1 MLARGATHQSK
12 INAGPPGKSSTRE
25 RQAIRELLRQL
36 GRPNRLRNDPI
47 ASRYVAPTDFE
58 NDYNG
63 VDISG
68 EEFIRSIILQLPSR
82 CRIVLERTEIDG
94 QSIAEVS
101 KALAISERQV
111 YRDKAKALSHISA
124 SLSSTS
130 ARAAKPSADAHYES
144 ADIELSH
151 SDMLEQVGQLE
162 TACEVLR
169 GHASSAEDPREQ
181 TSAYCALSRLALDKG
196 SLGEARL
203 YANQAL
209 SSTFNTSGD
218 TLARSE
224 AESILGEIAL
234 RSGRPEACDMLR
246 RSSVGL
252 RSQLYGARHDHAT
265 VALVRSLIALGT
277 SYSFSGR
284 FREQWDAV
292 KEARNRLNEMGRP
305 NRPLQLTTRV
315 DAAVAS
321 HFIGGNSD
329 DSERELRACYDISIS
344 SGFILSALDIAVY
357 LATFYRLRGAAD
369 LAIELMASLSNVGKA
384 TDPTRT
390 KAFFYCSF
398 ATLLSSRG
406 RHGLAAKALT
416 HAQDST
422 LPGQPDLEAQLH
434 LVNTRSKLAEGAHL
448 EALDAS
454 AKAEVVF
461 AELGR
466 PGLIGVCLHLR
477 SLAFIKLGRRQEAL
491 QAAHDAVDALSAGH
505 PDARRSAQETLS
517 SLKAPQTRG
526 TGHAV
531 R

>member
-1 MLARGATHQSK
+1 MLGRGATRQSK
-12 INAGPPGKSSTRE
+12 INAGPPDKSSTRE

-36 GRPNRLRNDPI
+36 GRTNRLRNHPI
-47 ASRYVAPTDFE
+47 ASRYVAPS
-58 NDYNG
+58 
-63 VDISG
+63 VDTSG

-101 KALAISERQV
+101 KALVISERQV
-111 YRDKAKALSHISA
+111 YRDKAKALDFIA
-124 SLSSTS
+124 AGLPVAS
-130 ARAAKPSADAHYES
+130 ARAAQPVTAVHYES
-144 ADIELSH
+144 ADIRLSH

-162 TACEVLR
+162 IACDVLR
-169 GHASSAEDPREQ
+169 DFASSAEDPREQ

-196 SLGEARL
+196 SLGDARL

-209 SSTFNTSGD
+209 SCTFNTSGD

-224 AESILGEIAL
+224 AEAVLGQIAL

-265 VALVRSLIALGT
+265 VALARSLIALGT
-277 SYSFSGR
+277 SYNFSGR
-284 FREQWDAV
+284 FREQWDAI
-292 KEARNRLNEMGRP
+292 KEARNRLNEMSRP
-305 NRPLQLTTRV
+305 NRPLQLATRV
-315 DAAVAS
+315 DSAVAS
-321 HFIGGNSD
+321 HFVGGNSD
-329 DSERELRACYDISIS
+329 DSERELRACYDQSIS
-344 SGFILSALDIAVY
+344 SGFILSILDIAVY

-369 LAIELMASLSNVGKA
+369 SAIELMTSLSSVGKA

-406 RHGLAAKALT
+406 DHGLAAKALN
-416 HAQDST
+416 HARDST
-422 LPGQPDLEAQLH
+422 LPDQPDLEAQLH
-434 LVNTRSKLAEGAHL
+434 LVNTRSKLAEGAHS

-477 SLAFIKLGRRQEAL
+477 SLAFIKLGRRHEAL
-491 QAAHDAVDALSAGH
+491 QAAHDAVDALSVGH
-505 PDARRSAQETLS
+505 PDARKSAQQTLS
-517 SLKAPQTRG
+517 LIKASKTRG
-526 TGHAV
+526 TGRAV

>member
-1 MLARGATHQSK
+1 MLARGATRPSK
-12 INAGPPGKSSTRE
+12 INARPPATGSTRE
-25 RQAIRELLRQL
+25 QQAIRELLRQL

-47 ASRYVAPTDFE
+47 ASRYVATSGFE
-58 NDYNG
+58 SKDNG
-63 VDISG
+63 IDIFG
-68 EEFIRSIILQLPSR
+68 EELIRSIILQLPPR

-101 KALAISERQV
+101 AALAISERQV
-111 YRDKAKALSHISA
+111 YRDKARALNFISA
-124 SLSSTS
+124 GLSSTS
-130 ARAAKPSADAHYES
+130 ARAAEPSTCAHYES
-144 ADIELSH
+144 ADIQLSH
-151 SDMLEQVGQLE
+151 SDMLEQVGQLG
-162 TACEVLR
+162 TASGVLR
-169 GHASSAEDPREQ
+169 DLASSAEDSREQ

-203 YANQAL
+203 HANQAL

-218 TLARSE
+218 TLARCE
-224 AESILGEIAL
+224 AEAILGEIAL

-252 RSQLYGARHDHAT
+252 RSQLYGVRHDHAT

-277 SYSFSGR
+277 SYNFSGR

-292 KEARNRLNEMGRP
+292 KEARNRLNEMRRP
-305 NRPLQLTTRV
+305 NRPLQLITRV
-315 DAAVAS
+315 NAAVAS
-321 HFIGGNSD
+321 HFIGGNSA
-329 DSERELRACYDISIS
+329 DSERELRACYDSSIS
-344 SGFILSALDIAVY
+344 SGFVVSALDIAVY
-357 LATFYRLRGAAD
+357 LATFYRLRGAGD
-369 LAIELMASLSNVGKA
+369 LAIEMMASLSNVGKA

-406 RHGLAAKALT
+406 RHGLAAEALT
-416 HAQDST
+416 HAQDSM
-422 LPGQPDLEAQLH
+422 LPDQPDLEAQLH
-434 LVNTRSKLAEGAHL
+434 LANTRAKLAEGAHL

-491 QAAHDAVDALSAGH
+491 QAAYDAVDALSAGH

-517 SLKAPQTRG
+517 LLKAPKTRR
-526 TGHAV
+526 TGYAG